1 MNFIILMQYKVNSK
15 NHPSPY
21 MYLCIH
27 GVESYDHMTLQ
38 CTVIVAIHVQACVAM
53 YMHTHV
59 STHIE
64 WMWSCT

>member
-1 MNFIILMQYKVNSK
+1 MNIIILLQYKVNSK

-21 MYLCIH
+21 AYM
-27 GVESYDHMTLQ
+27 ESSPKNIIIIIIIMTLQ
-38 CTVIVAIHVQACVAM
+38 YTVIVAIHVQACVAM

-64 WMWSCT
+64 